1 MRLFH
6 KITVVSLVL
15 MAISVTSAADPR
27 GQVKSDPQIVS
38 KLAQILEKSGYTYR
52 KAADNVWVVSFKG
65 KTKADIQVFV
75 TSAENLVIMGTVVA
89 PKASMNVSS
98 EMMFKLLR
106 MVHDIDRVKIGFD
119 DDEDL
124 FVRAEVTAKCFDVE
138 EFKSAMDQVSAGSD
152 KVYAAIKA
160 HLTK

>member
-75 TSAENLVIMGTVVA
+75 TSAENLVIMGTLAAYGAYHANCTPGYLNNEGITPENLVA
-89 PKASMNVSS
+89 AARSGVFMGSALDWAKYLQDWRADGAMAGLQLTRSEVS
-98 EMMFKLLR
+98 
-106 MVHDIDRVKIGFD
+106 
-119 DDEDL
+119 
-124 FVRAEVTAKCFDVE
+124 
-138 EFKSAMDQVSAGSD
+138 
-152 KVYAAIKA
+152 
-160 HLTK
+160 